1 MSCLKGNVSKLYIS
15 AVVGNLIFFN
25 GVLGF
30 YMKDVGFSYTQIFSV
45 FALYEILIVLLEIPT
60 GAFADLYG
68 FKMSVVLGHFL
79 SASSCIMIALSP
91 KCYAV
96 FLLWAVFSAICS
108 TLSSGA
114 MEALQYESLREE
126 ARQGEYP
133 VFRGRLLAIGSVTCA
148 VATCAG
154 GVICELAGFST
165 VVALGGLTGM
175 ISTAVLA
182 SMREPGTARLERQ
195 RRGGVLAQTL
205 ESLRAVGS
213 DKALG
218 GIVVTG
224 AAAYAAYGLI
234 QTYSQPCL
242 IRVGIT
248 SYAIVG
254 FISATLLL
262 AFSLLSCLAA
272 RLKDRFGAKRLLA
285 FICGAPI
292 LAFVGLGTLERSLLL
307 APLYLS
313 KIGEG
318 LADPIVSEL
327 AISRCPPGK
336 IATVLSIQSLLA
348 SLLFSIGSLASGFG
362 LDQAGALITFAA
374 GAGLLFLVFTWGLPQ
389 AVSSIQ
395 K

>member
-1 MSCLKGNVSKLYIS
+1 M
-15 AVVGNLIFFN
+15 
-25 GVLGF
+25 
-30 YMKDVGFSYTQIFSV
+30 
-45 FALYEILIVLLEIPT
+45 PT

-68 FKMSVVLGHFL
+68 FKMSVVLGHFIC
-79 SASSCIMIALSP
+79 AGSCIMIALSP

-96 FLLWAVFSAICS
+96 FLLWAVLSAICC

-126 ARQGEYP
+126 TRQGEYP
-133 VFRGRLLAIGSVTCA
+133 VFRGRLLATGSVTRA
-148 VATCAG
+148 LATGAG
-154 GVICELAGFST
+154 GVICQLAGFST

-182 SMREPGTARLERQ
+182 SMREPGTTRLERQ
-195 RRGGVLAQTL
+195 RRNGVLAQAL
-205 ESLRAVGS
+205 ESLRAVRS

-224 AAAYAAYGLI
+224 AAAYAAYNLV

-242 IRVGIT
+242 IRVGIA

-254 FISATLLL
+254 FISATMLL
-262 AFSLLSCLAA
+262 AFSLLSWLAG
-272 RLKDRFGAKRLLA
+272 RLKDRFGSKRLLA

-292 LAFVGLGTLERSLLL
+292 AALVGLGALERSVLLV
-307 APLYLS
+307 PLYLS

-318 LADPIVSEL
+318 LADPIVSEI
-327 AISRCPPGK
+327 AIRRCPSGK

-362 LDQAGALITFAA
+362 LDRAGALITFSA
-374 GAGLLFLVFTWGLPQ
+374 GAGVLFLVFTWGLPRAIGPQ
-389 AVSSIQ
+389 A
-395 K
+395 